1 MCSARDN
8 VALPTLGFP
17 IRASAGH
24 WPFSASPRLIA
35 AVHALHRLLVPRHP
49 PCALNILTVIAVICR
64 CKLPT
69 EKSKI
74 FPGKRREALAL
85 IPVTLATVQF
95 SRSEKRRAR
104 PPLPTDRGQRAPA
117 ASRSLKTQQHAVHSA
132 GADCIGT
139 NPHITPRCHHRGEWT
154 SPVGIATRAVP
165 PGPVDIARADRSRRS
180 LPKKGSLERR

>member
-1 MCSARDN
+1 
-8 VALPTLGFP
+8 
-17 IRASAGH
+17 
-24 WPFSASPRLIA
+24 
-35 AVHALHRLLVPRHP
+35 
-49 PCALNILTVIAVICR
+49 LTVIAVICR